1 MLCSLALRGAA
12 CEVCTQKWTQ
22 TKMRTNIFSMWLQ
35 IVSSDLIPTVH
46 PSIHQMRALTVHKV
60 NDLTYTKSFFSCT
73 SSLSVHVVCTH
84 SSLLHLFC
92 PYLKIVCTSH
102 STTART
108 DDTAILMTQNYVI
121 IKKILCCLCFCF
133 CDFLCLLLHKTFKM
147 KSTEREIERRH

>member
-1 MLCSLALRGAA
+1 MLCSLTLKGAA
-12 CEVCTQKWTQ
+12 CTQKWTQ

-73 SSLSVHVVCTH
+73 SSLSVHVGCTH

-121 IKKILCCLCFCF
+121 IKKISCRLCFCF
-133 CDFLCLLLHKTFKM
+133 CYFLCLLLHKTFKM
-147 KSTEREIERRH
+147 KSTERDRAQTLA